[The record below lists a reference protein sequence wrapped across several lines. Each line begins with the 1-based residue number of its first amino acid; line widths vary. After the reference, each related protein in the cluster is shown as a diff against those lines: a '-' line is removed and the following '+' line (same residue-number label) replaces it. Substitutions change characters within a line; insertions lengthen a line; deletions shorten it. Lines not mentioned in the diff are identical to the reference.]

1 MILVEE
7 LQDKISLKEREI
19 QKVTQISSDLQ
30 TKIGELEQ
38 NLSDYNILTDEL
50 QHTNKVLHES
60 DKANTMTIG

>member
-30 TKIGELEQ
+30 SKIGELEQ

-50 QHTNKVLHES
+50 
-60 DKANTMTIG
+60 